1 LLPFSSREK
10 SYRGYLFKLSQ
21 ASAGE
26 QTLYLRLQSSSSSLL
41 LLRLW
46 QPEAFF
52 SRVPL
57 EYGLIF
63 ASISL
68 LLTVLLLNI
77 NAWFWL
83 RDNLSLWFI
92 AYLAV
97 LIVLFAGNAG
107 LLQQY
112 VYPESSQV
120 NNLVV
125 GLAAILSMALGH
137 AFYRQLF
144 LVDRQQPL
152 LNGIT
157 VWPSGRRCSAY
168 P

>member
-1 LLPFSSREK
+1 
-10 SYRGYLFKLSQ
+10 
-21 ASAGE
+21 
-26 QTLYLRLQSSSSSLL
+26 
-41 LLRLW
+41 
-46 QPEAFF
+46 
-52 SRVPL
+52 L

-137 AFYRQLF
+137 AFYRQGF